1 MKFVCMGFIEP
12 DKMTNMPAGEAE
24 RMMNACFDYDDELR
38 RGGHFLGGEALQSA
52 RNAVTLR
59 MKNGAVDVSDGPY
72 AETKE
77 MLGGILLMEARDLNH
92 AIALMS
98 QHPGV
103 QMGPFEIRPADEQ
116 INALLAARDAAVKAE
131 NRPPQTPSP
140 QGCSMFVTKQAE
152 HAWLEQFVG
161 SWTFVNE
168 CEMGDGKTNQTHG
181 TATCRSLGGAWL
193 LYECHWEGSEGAGAT
208 TITTL
213 GYDPAQGKYVGTFV
227 GSMMAYIW
235 NYVGTVEHGK
245 RLPLYSY
252 GPKFDG
258 TGFCNYRDT
267 FEAVDQDTWLFTG
280 ELQGDDGQWV
290 QFMTQKH
297 TRKRD

>member
-12 DKMTNMPAGEAE
+12 DKLSSMPAGEAE

-52 RNAVTLR
+52 QHAVTLR
-59 MKNGAVDVSDGPY
+59 VKNGAVEVSDGPY

-77 MLGGILLMEARDLNH
+77 MLGGLLMMEARDLNH

-103 QMGPFEIRPADEQ
+103 TMGPFEIRPADEQ

-131 NRPPQTPSP
+131 HRPPQTPSP
-140 QGCSMFVTKQAE
+140 QACSMFVKKQAE
-152 HAWLEQFVG
+152 HAWLDQFVG
-161 SWTFVNE
+161 TWNFVNE
-168 CEMGDGKTNQTHG
+168 CEMGDGKTNQTMG
-181 TATCRSLGGAWL
+181 TAICRSLGGAWL
-193 LYECHWEGSEGAGAT
+193 VVENFWEGPEGT
-208 TITTL
+208 TASTLTTL
-213 GYDPAQGKYVGTFV
+213 GFDPAQNRYVGSFV

-235 NYVGTVEHGK
+235 PYLGSLEDGK
-245 RLPLYSY
+245 RLPLYSE

-258 TGFCNYRDT
+258 SGRCAYRDT
-267 FEAVDQDTWLFTG
+267 YLAVDGDTWVFTG
-280 ELQGDDGQWV
+280 ELQNDDGQWV

-297 TRKRD
+297 TRKQD